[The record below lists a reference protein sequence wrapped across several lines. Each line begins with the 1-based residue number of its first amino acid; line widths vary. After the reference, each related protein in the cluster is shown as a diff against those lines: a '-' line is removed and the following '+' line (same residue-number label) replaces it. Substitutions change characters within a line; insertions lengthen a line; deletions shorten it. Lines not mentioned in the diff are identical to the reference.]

1 MFDPEAILYEDNH
14 LLVVNKQAGQL
25 VQPDPS
31 GDTALEEEI
40 KAYLKVRDQKPG
52 NVFLGVVHRID
63 RPVSGAVLFAKTGKA
78 LVRMN
83 EEVKN
88 REIKKIYWA
97 LTENR
102 PQQDEGELIHFLV
115 RDGKTNRSRVY
126 DRPTTSSPTPIP
138 GSCTEHP
145 LLSVRDRSGDGAPP
159 PDPSTT
165 HQDRMSHS
173 WGSKVW
179 SPAVESRREHFAACP
194 EHRIHPPR
202 TQRADVHHGTGTS
215 PRQPLAICRK
225 RRNGKL
231 PIILFIPILCSHTR
245 RTGSFHS
252 CQSTTGSHNI
262 PSVTPSVRIVPCDF
276 E

>member
-97 LTENR
+97 LTEAT
-102 PQQDEGELIHFLV
+102 PVPEQGELHHYIL
-115 RDGKTNRSRVY
+115 RDGRTNRSRALDAPKGDAKEARLRY
-126 DRPTTSSPTPIP
+126 ETRGRGRNYIFQAPYAMIFP
-138 GSCTEHP
+138 GLAITVTVLAFN
-145 LLSVRDRSGDGAPP
+145 LLGDGIRDAF
-159 PDPSTT
+159 DP
-165 HQDRMSHS
+165 
-173 WGSKVW
+173 K
-179 SPAVESRREHFAACP
+179 SRNR
-194 EHRIHPPR
+194 
-202 TQRADVHHGTGTS
+202 
-215 PRQPLAICRK
+215 
-225 RRNGKL
+225 
-231 PIILFIPILCSHTR
+231 
-245 RTGSFHS
+245 
-252 CQSTTGSHNI
+252 
-262 PSVTPSVRIVPCDF
+262 
-276 E
+276 

>member
-1 MFDPEAILYEDNH
+1 MFDPQAILYEDNH
-14 LLVVNKQAGQL
+14 LLIVNKQAGEL

-63 RPVSGAVLFAKTGKA
+63 RPVSGVVLFAKTGKA

-102 PQQDEGELIHFLV
+102 PLQDEGKLIHFLV

-126 DRPTTSSPTPIP
+126 DRPTEMSKEARLRYRVLTQSTHYYLLEVDLETGRHHQIRAQLSKIGCPIRGDLKYGARRSNRD
-138 GSCTEHP
+138 GSISLHA
-145 LLSVRDRSGDGAPP
+145 RSI
-159 PDPSTT
+159 
-165 HQDRMSHS
+165 
-173 WGSKVW
+173 
-179 SPAVESRREHFAACP
+179 EF
-194 EHRIHPPR
+194 IHPVR
-202 TQRADVHHGTGTS
+202 KER
-215 PRQPLAICRK
+215 ICITAPVPA
-225 RRNGKL
+225 NDSL
-231 PIILFIPILCSHTR
+231 WQFAEQAVSQ
-245 RTGSFHS
+245 S
-252 CQSTTGSHNI
+252 CQ
-262 PSVTPSVRIVPCDF
+262 
-276 E
+276 